1 MKFVENECCELKS
14 ILTKDIK
21 KEIIAFANTNGGKI
35 YIGIDDD
42 SNIIG
47 IDNIDNNLQAITG
60 MVNEG
65 IKPSLIE
72 YTQIKIEQYNNLD
85 VIVIE
90 IQSGPNKPYYLAD
103 KGLKPSGVYLRH
115 GSSSIQASDEI
126 IRKMIFEHA
135 TLRFEEMISKNQ
147 NLTFEYLEKKFKANH
162 LSFDENKYKLLNII
176 NEENKYTNLGLLLSD
191 QCSYTIKCAIF
202 NGTNKI
208 EFRDRK
214 EFTGSVLKQVDDIFE
229 YFELFNKTS
238 GKIVGLKR
246 IDTRD
251 YPEYSLREAL
261 LNAIIHRS
269 YYFDSSI
276 IVTLYDDKFE
286 ILSMGGLIDGI
297 TMKEIFKGVSSSR
310 NPNLANIFYRFGYVE
325 SFGTGIGRIMDSYA
339 EYAKKPIFDATEN
352 TFSITLPNMNY
363 EEVSNNSNNISP
375 SLSQEDIIVNYLKE
389 YNKINRNE
397 AEKLLN
403 VSKTRAYQIIA
414 EMLEKNII
422 KKEDTGKNTH
432 YMLK

>member
-1 MKFVENECCELKS
+1 MKFIENDCCELKS

-47 IDNIDNNLQAITG
+47 IDNLDNNLQSLTG
-60 MVNEG
+60 MINEG

-72 YTQIKIEQYNNLD
+72 HVQIKTEKYDNKD
-85 VIVIE
+85 VIIVD

-115 GSSSIQASDEI
+115 GSSSIQVSDEI

-135 TLRFEEMISKNQ
+135 SLRFEEMISKNQ
-147 NLTFEYLEKKFKANH
+147 NLSFEYLEKKFKDNN
-162 LSFDENKYKLLNII
+162 LIFDENKYKLLNII
-176 NEENKYTNLGLLLSD
+176 NDENKYTNLGLLLSD

-214 EFTGSVLKQVDDIFE
+214 EFAGSILKQVDDIFE

-238 GKIVGLKR
+238 GKIIGLKR

-251 YPEYSLREAL
+251 YPEYSLRESL
-261 LNAIIHRS
+261 LNAVIHRS

-276 IVTLYDDKFE
+276 MVTLYDDKFE

-339 EYAKKPIFDATEN
+339 EYNKKPIFDATEN
-352 TFSITLPNMNY
+352 TFSITLPNINY
-363 EEVSNNSNNISP
+363 EEISSKSNIISP
-375 SLSQEDIIVNYLKE
+375 SLSQEDIIINYLKE

-403 VSKTRAYQIIA
+403 ISKTRAYQIID
-414 EMLEKNII
+414 EMLDKNII
-422 KKEDTGKNTH
+422 KKEDTGKNT
-432 YMLK
+432 YYVLK